1 MQQTAIADGGG
12 GEPSKTDMT
21 AVKAFMQRVHK
32 NPKPVAKTTLS
43 LPCHHNV
50 FLNVMAFQY
59 KWELDTLISYF
70 NG

>member
-32 NPKPVAKTTLS
+32 NPKPVAKS
-43 LPCHHNV
+43 QFPCHQNV
-50 FLNVMAFQY
+50 FLNVIAFP
-59 KWELDTLISYF
+59 I
-70 NG
+70 